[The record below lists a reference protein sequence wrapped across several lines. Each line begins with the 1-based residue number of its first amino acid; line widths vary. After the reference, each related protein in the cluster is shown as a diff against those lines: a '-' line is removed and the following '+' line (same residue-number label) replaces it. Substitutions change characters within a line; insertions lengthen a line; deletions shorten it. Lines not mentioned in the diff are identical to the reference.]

1 MKKLNSKAL
10 PQASKNQR
18 KPTSKQITIALPEN
32 DPSKPAPLF
41 YQYDSLLPSQP
52 AYIQLDLTN
61 GKVTLGLGN
70 NDDESEAL
78 QEQLT
83 YGVVQRYPIRNDL
96 THDQITQVVSE
107 LKNDM
112 ERVYQHSTIVFE
124 EDYGTHVCKISDS
137 QAQQSHSL
145 LSEPKAGVHG
155 AGLKRLAA
163 NDSTQRSER
172 KSDCTENTT
181 FMHQTPTM

>member
-18 KPTSKQITIALPEN
+18 KPMSKQITIQLPDS

-61 GKVTLGLGN
+61 GKVTLGTGHN
-70 NDDESEAL
+70 NNESEAL

-96 THDQITQVVSE
+96 THDQIAQVISE
-107 LKNDM
+107 LKGDM
-112 ERVYQHSTIVFE
+112 ERVYQHSAIVFE
-124 EDYGTHVCKISDS
+124 EDYGTHVCKINDP
-137 QAQQSHSL
+137 QALKSHSL
-145 LSEPKAGVHG
+145 LIEPKEGVHG
-155 AGLKRLAA
+155 AGLDTLECKG
-163 NDSTQRSER
+163 
-172 KSDCTENTT
+172 DCVKYTT
-181 FMHQTPTM
+181 NLPPTPAM